1 MNGIALEG
9 GAKCAAFTAGVLDVF
24 MEQGIGFD
32 RGCGVSAGAGCL
44 VNYRSGQPGR
54 SLGVMLPKKKGSL
67 AGVANF
73 LKSKQF
79 IDLDSVASGD
89 GFDHTAFAKS
99 TMKTEYVA
107 TCCETGR
114 AEYFSEDEPQRLADV
129 IKASCSVPVLC
140 SPVEIGGKHYLD
152 GSVSDSV
159 GARHLVRTGCDKVV
173 AVLTRPK
180 GAGRTDYTRLSPIL
194 KKLYGERFPALYSC
208 LMERS
213 KSSAREMNELE
224 QLEREGRIFIL
235 RPTSSAPPKF
245 TEDEKLI
252 CDFYA
257 HGRQRALEN
266 INRIGDF
273 IK

>member
-1 MNGIALEG
+1 MISSPVRSIRDCRTSSL
-9 GAKCAAFTAGVLDVF
+9 KCCKAILHTRQLLQVF
-24 MEQGIGFD
+24 
-32 RGCGVSAGAGCL
+32 CGGCL
-44 VNYRSGQPGR
+44 
-54 SLGVMLPKKKGSL
+54 
-67 AGVANF
+67 F
-73 LKSKQF
+73 L
-79 IDLDSVASGD
+79 L
-89 GFDHTAFAKS
+89 
-99 TMKTEYVA
+99 TMREPP
-107 TCCETGR
+107 GR

-140 SPVEIGGKHYLD
+140 SPVAIGGKHYLD